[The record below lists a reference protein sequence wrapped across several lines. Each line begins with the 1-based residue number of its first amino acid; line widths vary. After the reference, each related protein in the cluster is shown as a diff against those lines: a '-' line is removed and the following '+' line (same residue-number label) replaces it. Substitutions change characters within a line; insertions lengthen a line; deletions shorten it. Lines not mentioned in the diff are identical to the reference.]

1 MTARCFVDSNVIVY
15 ARDLTERDK
24 QERASLWIE
33 SLGAAGTGRLS
44 HQVMIEVYSALTRHD
59 RHMDRAAARKYITSF
74 RFWYPIATDIEVI
87 EAAWRVQDR
96 FGFNWWDCLIVA
108 AARIAECNY
117 LLTEDLQH
125 DQDLDGIRVVNPF
138 LVEPI

>member
-1 MTARCFVDSNVIVY
+1 MIARCFVDSNVIVY

-44 HQVMIEVYSALTRHD
+44 HQVVIEAYSALTRHD
-59 RHMDRAAARKYITSF
+59 HMDRAAARKYVASF

-96 FGFNWWDCLIVA
+96 FQFNWWNCLIVA
-108 AARIAECNY
+108 AARIAECAY